1 MPGEGRPPPSRFPC
15 LCRAIYSWGG
25 EVCLASIRATG
36 SSSWCSMLIRDGLAG
51 KLQNPGDLGFVEGDL
66 IECLNA
72 GDGQWWMGRLR
83 RNREVGPFP
92 SNFVEILEDPGPPPL
107 KRPVSRAESAS
118 PMPFPGGGGGGSLTR
133 SHSPAPPRQTR
144 NVSPREGYEY
154 DTYPRRPIQKRI
166 SQYGDVSPERVY
178 QQRPRPR
185 AADPHYQDRPV
196 SRARSPAPPAHF
208 PRAVSPGRSGYQHS
222 GRDVSPARSHYQPDY
237 RRGASPNRSHYQL
250 NHQREVS
257 PARSQYQDRRA
268 VSPVPSHYRVPSPA
282 FTHHARAPSPVPPV
296 HYQRPRATS
305 PMPPN
310 MYNQRAISPVPP
322 MHLSRQPS
330 PEHAMMYDDN
340 SAPPPPP
347 PPHQHLTPGNSRAPS
362 PHQHTPSPLR
372 SAMEDVMSSLEH
384 MVSHDNHDY
393 AVDRATTPHIVDD
406 PWSPHAFRDEFSAT
420 PSRIVRPHTSLGVG
434 AHNFDIDDD
443 DDDDDDPYGSRY
455 PVQQPPGGSYS
466 ESMQDRVRRFPVAN
480 NDDMPPPPPPKRYTN
495 DDLTKQCTP
504 EDISAIKRPL
514 TANFAEKRKSMYD
527 LPARGL
533 GSSNAP
539 LSRNTTV
546 KSSATSASYSSN
558 AQSVAT
564 NSTGLTSISLMSGQ
578 SAGCTSATSAGSYNR
593 RKRTLSVVEGTTFRP
608 QLLGAR
614 PETPISAIGSGSG
627 YGSGSASGSGIGPS
641 LLRKSWRGPAPSNIG
656 ASESDPA
663 LFRGYEV
670 PKPKKAGII
679 KTLINRAKATTA
691 SAKSTFNY
699 TPPLPTLGPVVINK
713 GPGDVITG
721 IQGGQPQLQ
730 KPAHGWAEVRRD
742 VNRSNSLSRPERD
755 ERCRR
760 VQMLGHTVL
769 RPVDV
774 LDDDV
779 DGDAAADGKTA
790 VRDPADFVNASN
802 LAIVDK
808 TARFINN
815 LPMFT
820 TPESLATMHICKS
833 YRTEVQK
840 LRAIFTWLSE
850 KIAWERPMP
859 PVDGV
864 EVKMD
869 LRRVLQV
876 KRGSPEEVA
885 NIVMLMCR
893 AVGIEAEVIPG
904 YLKAPGEMFEA
915 ADIPPPNHFWNAV
928 VCEGEWR
935 MMDCSLASH
944 THPRRGLYSG
954 ASNTTT
960 EFHYFLTPPSRMC
973 WTHVPSQPRHQHMV
987 PPLPLCQLLA
997 LPVVTSVFFQHDLK
1011 VQDFDTSLIRLEG
1024 LEALQIDVG
1033 VPVDIELIAEV
1044 EARNYAI
1051 DAADG
1056 EIYESD
1062 QVIKKRALAQVSWE
1076 SGHKT
1081 CRIKAVTPGDVGAA
1095 VLKVYAGKKGLM
1107 HSIKDNPHPLAFC
1120 LPIAHT
1126 GENPLYDFIPRHPTP
1141 HATRHDL
1148 YVAQPQCYYLGL
1160 NNTYVFAVRQ
1170 HLSTGA
1176 PSTTEK
1182 PAKLALQ
1189 TPTGKILRLMKKGD
1203 TLGCENGV
1211 VWETIVKV
1219 TEAGAWR
1226 ALVLADR
1233 SHRWCVYAEWHVS

>member
-1 MPGEGRPPPSRFPC
+1 M
-15 LCRAIYSWGG
+15 
-25 EVCLASIRATG
+25 
-36 SSSWCSMLIRDGLAG
+36 
-51 KLQNPGDLGFVEGDL
+51 
-66 IECLNA
+66 
-72 GDGQWWMGRLR
+72 
-83 RNREVGPFP
+83 GPFP

-107 KRPVSRAESAS
+107 KRPLSRAGAAS
-118 PMPFPGGGGGGSLTR
+118 PMPFAEGGGSGSLTH
-133 SHSPAPPRQTR
+133 SHSPAPPRPTR

-154 DTYPRRPIQKRI
+154 DTYGRGSVQKRI
-166 SQYGDVSPERVY
+166 SQYGDMSPDRY

-185 AADPHYQDRPV
+185 ATDPHYQDRPV
-196 SRARSPAPPAHF
+196 SRARSPAPPTHF
-208 PRAVSPGRSGYQHS
+208 PRAVSPAPPAYQHG
-222 GRDVSPARSHYQPDY
+222 GRDVSPARPHYQPDY
-237 RRGASPNRSHYQL
+237 RRGTSPNRSHYQVD
-250 NHQREVS
+250 HHREVS

-268 VSPVPSHYRVPSPA
+268 VSPQYRAHSPAPTHFPHHARVPSPA
-282 FTHHARAPSPVPPV
+282 PPA
-296 HYQRPRATS
+296 HYQRPRASS

-310 MYNQRAISPVPP
+310 VYNQRAISPAPP

-330 PEHAMMYDDN
+330 PEHAIMYDDD
-340 SAPPPPP
+340 SVPPPPP

-384 MVSHDNHDY
+384 MVSHDNDY
-393 AVDRATTPHIVDD
+393 AIDRTTTPHIVDD

-434 AHNFDIDDD
+434 VHTFGMNDDD
-443 DDDDDDPYGSRY
+443 DDDDLYDSRY

-466 ESMQDRVRRFPVAN
+466 ESMQDRVRRPRAAN
-480 NDDMPPPPPPKRYTN
+480 SEPFRAKCDDMPPPPPPKRYTSG
-495 DDLTKQCTP
+495 DLTSQYTP
-504 EDISAIKRPL
+504 EDISAIRRPL
-514 TANFAEKRKSMYD
+514 TANFTEKRKSMYD
-527 LPARGL
+527 LSARGAT
-533 GSSNAP
+533 NTP

-546 KSSATSASYSSN
+546 KSSATTASYSSN

-564 NSTGLTSISLMSGQ
+564 NSTGLTNISLMSGQ

-593 RKRTLSVVEGTTFRP
+593 RKRTLSVVEGMAFRP
-608 QLLGAR
+608 PLLGAR
-614 PETPISAIGSGSG
+614 SETPMSATGSGSG
-627 YGSGSASGSGIGPS
+627 YASGSASGSGIGQS

-663 LFRGYEV
+663 ISSVHQV

-691 SAKSTFNY
+691 SAKSTFSY
-699 TPPLPTLGPVVINK
+699 TPPLPTPGPVVNR
-713 GPGDVITG
+713 GPGDVVTG
-721 IQGGQPQLQ
+721 ILGGQQRPQ
-730 KPAHGWAEVRRD
+730 KPAHGWVEVRRD

-755 ERCRR
+755 ERSRR

-774 LDDDV
+774 LDEDV
-779 DGDAAADGKTA
+779 DGDAAADGKTV
-790 VRDPADFVNASN
+790 VRDPTDFVNASN

-833 YRTEVQK
+833 YRAEVQK

-850 KIAWERPMP
+850 KISWERPTA

-864 EVKMD
+864 EAKMD

-885 NIVMLMCR
+885 NIVMFMCR
-893 AVGIEAEVIPG
+893 AVGIEAEVVPG

-915 ADIPPPNHFWNAV
+915 TDIPPPNHFWNAV

-935 MMDCSLASH
+935 MMDCSLASP
-944 THPRRGLYSG
+944 THPRRVLYSG

-973 WTHVPSQPRHQHMV
+973 WTHVPSQPRHQHMI
-987 PPLPLCQLLA
+987 PQLPIHQLLA
-997 LPVVTSVFFQHDLK
+997 LPVVTSVFFQQDLK
-1011 VQDFDTSLIRLEG
+1011 MQDFDTSLIRLEG
-1024 LEALQIDVG
+1024 LEVLQIDVG

-1044 EARNYAI
+1044 EARGYAI
-1051 DAADG
+1051 DADG

-1062 QVIKKRALAQVSWE
+1062 QVIKKRALAQVAWE

-1081 CRIKAVTPGDVGAA
+1081 YRIKAVTPGDVGAA

-1120 LPIAHT
+1120 LPIGHT

-1176 PSTTEK
+1176 SSATEK

-1189 TPTGKILRLMKKGD
+1189 TPSGKILRLMKGD

-1211 VWETIVKV
+1211 VWGTIVTV

>member
-1 MPGEGRPPPSRFPC
+1 MPGESRPPPSRFPC
-15 LCRAIYSWGG
+15 
-25 EVCLASIRATG
+25 
-36 SSSWCSMLIRDGLAG
+36 
-51 KLQNPGDLGFVEGDL
+51 DLGFVEGDF

-72 GDGQWWMGRLR
+72 GDGQWWMGRLM
-83 RNREVGPFP
+83 RNGDVGPFP
-92 SNFVEILEDPGPPPL
+92 SNFVEILEEPGPPPL
-107 KRPVSRAESAS
+107 RRPLSRAGSAS
-118 PMPFPGGGGGGSLTR
+118 PMPFTGGGGGGSLTR

-154 DTYPRRPIQKRI
+154 DTYGRRSVQKRS
-166 SQYGDVSPERVY
+166 SQYRDMSPERAY
-178 QQRPRPR
+178 HQRPRSR
-185 AADPHYQDRPV
+185 AADPQYQDRPV
-196 SRARSPAPPAHF
+196 SRARSPVPPGL
-208 PRAVSPGRSGYQHS
+208 STYQHG
-222 GRDVSPARSHYQPDY
+222 GREVSPARSRYQQDY
-237 RRGASPNRSHYQL
+237 RRDASPNRSHYQMD
-250 NHQREVS
+250 HRREVS

-268 VSPVPSHYRVPSPA
+268 VSPVPPHYRVPSPA
-282 FTHHARAPSPVPPV
+282 PPHFAHRARVPSPAPPA
-296 HYQRPRATS
+296 HFQRPRATT

-310 MYNQRAISPVPP
+310 VYNQRAISPAPP
-322 MHLSRQPS
+322 IHLSRQPS
-330 PEHAMMYDDN
+330 PEHAMMYDN
-340 SAPPPPP
+340 GSGPPPPP
-347 PPHQHLTPGNSRAPS
+347 PPHQHLTPGNSRPPS

-393 AVDRATTPHIVDD
+393 GIDRATTPHIVDD

-443 DDDDDDPYGSRY
+443 DDDDDDDPYDSRY

-466 ESMQDRVRRFPVAN
+466 EAMQDHIQRFQVAN
-480 NDDMPPPPPPKRYTN
+480 NEPFRVKRDDMPPPLPPKRYTSDELAKQQYTPN
-495 DDLTKQCTP
+495 DIL
-504 EDISAIKRPL
+504 AIRRPL
-514 TANFAEKRKSMYD
+514 TANFADKRKSIHD
-527 LPARGL
+527 LPARG
-533 GSSNAP
+533 STNTP

-546 KSSATSASYSSN
+546 KSSATSASFSSN

-564 NSTGLTSISLMSGQ
+564 NSTGLTSISLMSGH

-593 RKRTLSVVEGTTFRP
+593 RKRTHSVVEGTTFRP
-608 QLLGAR
+608 PLLGAR
-614 PETPISAIGSGSG
+614 SETPISVTGSGSG
-627 YGSGSASGSGIGPS
+627 HASGSASGSGIGQS
-641 LLRKSWRGPAPSNIG
+641 LLRKGRRPVPSNVG

-663 LFRGYEV
+663 LFGGHQV

-691 SAKSTFNY
+691 NARSTFNH
-699 TPPLPTLGPVVINK
+699 TPPLPTPGPVVVNK

-721 IQGGQPQLQ
+721 IQGGQPRLQ
-730 KPAHGWAEVRRD
+730 GPAHGWAEVRRD
-742 VNRSNSLSRPERD
+742 VNRSNSLSRAERD
-755 ERCRR
+755 ERSRR

-769 RPVDV
+769 RPVDL
-774 LDDDV
+774 LDEVV

-790 VRDPADFVNASN
+790 VQDPADFVNATN
-802 LAIVDK
+802 LAFVDK

-815 LPMFT
+815 LPLFT

-850 KIAWERPMP
+850 KVSWERPTP

-864 EVKMD
+864 EAKMD

-915 ADIPPPNHFWNAV
+915 ADIPSPNHFWNAV

-935 MMDCSLASH
+935 MMDCSLASP
-944 THPRRGLYSG
+944 THPRRVLYSG

-960 EFHYFLTPPSRMC
+960 EFHYFLTPPSRIC
-973 WTHVPSQPRHQHMV
+973 WTHVPSQPRHQHMI

-1044 EARNYAI
+1044 EARGYAI
-1051 DAADG
+1051 DADG

-1062 QVIKKRALAQVSWE
+1062 QVVKKRALAQVAWD

-1081 CRIKAVTPGDVGAA
+1081 YRIKAVTPGDVGAA
-1095 VLKVYAGKKGLM
+1095 VLKVYAGRKGLM

-1170 HLSTGA
+1170 NISTGA
-1176 PSTTEK
+1176 PSATEK

-1189 TPTGKILRLMKKGD
+1189 TPTGKILRLIKKGD
-1203 TLGCENGV
+1203 TPGCENGV